1 LENRKQDRKT
11 LFESTGSFT
20 KVKDFVESKDVNASE
35 RVFEGG
41 WIPRSF
47 LLLAGGSFL
56 GLVLITLVAMQ
67 LRPSV
72 TLAKRQAS
80 LLDGI
85 ERRSPARIQRLVA
98 DDYEDRWGFEGD
110 DLAVTMVDAGG
121 QFLALIVT
129 PEEEEVEIEG
139 DRATITARLVIGGR
153 PVGPAGQEVMQQI
166 NRLEEPFVFTWE
178 RKSFLPGSWRLVRVD
193 NAALPGDLHG
203 YEPGDF
209 RRAMRGE

>member
-1 LENRKQDRKT
+1 MSAWAPLQARWRKV
-11 LFESTGSFT
+11 S
-20 KVKDFVESKDVNASE
+20 
-35 RVFEGG
+35 
-41 WIPRSF
+41 PREQRAVLAGAAV
-47 LLLAGGSFL
+47 LLLAALWWL
-56 GLVLITLVAMQ
+56 GVAPALNTLRGAEQQHRLLDAQLQAMQ
-67 LRPSV
+67 
-72 TLAKRQAS
+72 TMQAQ
-80 LLDGI
+80 
-85 ERRSPARIQRLVA
+85 ARALQAQPRVA
-98 DDYEDRWGFEGD
+98 
-110 DLAVTMVDAGG
+110 
-121 QFLALIVT
+121 
-129 PEEEEVEIEG
+129 PEEVRRQLEAAAKPLAPSLQLSLAG